1 MNIETLPDRIFES
14 EALKI
19 ARFSRS
25 TMQTRQKDG
34 LFPQPIDF
42 VGQRRIYRKSE
53 VLKSL
58 GLAQDS
64 IVENPFEKAL
74 DAYRPS

>member
-1 MNIETLPDRIFES
+1 MNIESLPDRIFES

-25 TMQTRQKDG
+25 TLQTRQKQG
-34 LFPQPIDF
+34 LFPQPIDH
-42 VGQRRIYRKSE
+42 VGRKKIYRKSE

-58 GLAQDS
+58 GLSQES
-64 IVENPFEKAL
+64 IVENPFLRGLRELGPA
-74 DAYRPS
+74 

>member
-1 MNIETLPDRIFES
+1 MNIESLPDRIFES

-19 ARFSRS
+19 ARFGL
-25 TMQTRQKDG
+25 QELKNRQKDG
-34 LFPQPIDF
+34 RFPQPIDK
-42 VGQRRIYRKSE
+42 VGRRRVYLKSS
-53 VLKSL
+53 VCKSL
-58 GLAQDS
+58 GLGEES